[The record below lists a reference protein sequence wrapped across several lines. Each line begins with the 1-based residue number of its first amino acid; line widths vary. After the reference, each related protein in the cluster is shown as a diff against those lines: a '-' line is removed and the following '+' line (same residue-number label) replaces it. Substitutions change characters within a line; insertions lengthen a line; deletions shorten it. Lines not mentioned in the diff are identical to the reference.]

1 MGMFYGYGV
10 IGIFKN
16 QAQVDEYNQ
25 KALNAWKA
33 ANPDHPFGFDPITG
47 QPYTDATQNSV
58 KGIYYQTAQTG
69 VGDLIFDDNGQGR
82 VTPESRKFIGN
93 PWPKMNYGFNISIEY
108 KDFDLSAVFQGA
120 LGFDIMNLVKPYTQM
135 FSSDNTTADI
145 FKTSCFGVGNTTVT
159 DFPRVGF
166 IDANGSFIAD
176 GAANKNYS
184 TVSSY
189 MIEKGDY
196 LKFKNLSIGYSLP
209 KNITQKIS
217 IEKLRLF
224 LSGQNLFT
232 LTKYTGIDPE
242 IGGDVLMRGVD
253 HQNRYLPSRLVSF
266 GLDLTF

>member
-1 MGMFYGYGV
+1 
-10 IGIFKN
+10 
-16 QAQVDEYNQ
+16 
-25 KALNAWKA
+25 
-33 ANPDHPFGFDPITG
+33 
-47 QPYTDATQNSV
+47 
-58 KGIYYQTAQTG
+58 
-69 VGDLIFDDNGQGR
+69 
-82 VTPESRKFIGN
+82 
-93 PWPKMNYGFNISIEY
+93 
-108 KDFDLSAVFQGA
+108 
-120 LGFDIMNLVKPYTQM
+120 MNLLKPYTQM

-145 FKTSCFGVGNTTVT
+145 FKTSCFGKDNTTVT
-159 DFPRVGF
+159 NLPRVGF
-166 IDANGSFIAD
+166 LDTNGSFIGD

-242 IGGDVLMRGVD
+242 IGGNVLMRGVD